1 MTAHLRVGSGSRAA
15 RDRSPARCGCPY
27 PKRRSRHACGREL
40 APSRAGG
47 RRFKLVDMNATK
59 AQPGGAPATV
69 VAIKARWSR
78 WRRWLALVPVA
89 LGVAGSA
96 AAAPAGAATIVGPR
110 DSIQAAVDA
119 AAPGGTILVF
129 GRHRENVVV
138 STDPLSIRGMG
149 AVVEP
154 AVTPVANACFDPAD
168 PGESVKGICVSGDVD
183 FETGEVSRYVK
194 GVTVSGLTV
203 RGFSGFGI
211 SAVAAQSATI
221 KANTVQHNG
230 DAGIAVI
237 ASTGTR

>member
-1 MTAHLRVGSGSRAA
+1 MAWSTRHLAVALAA
-15 RDRSPARCGCPY
+15 
-27 PKRRSRHACGREL
+27 
-40 APSRAGG
+40 
-47 RRFKLVDMNATK
+47 
-59 AQPGGAPATV
+59 
-69 VAIKARWSR
+69 
-78 WRRWLALVPVA
+78 LAL
-89 LGVAGSA
+89 
-96 AAAPAGAATIVGPR
+96 AATAGPAFAHDGNAIVGPR
-110 DSIQAAVDA
+110 DSIQSAVDA
-119 AAPGGTILVF
+119 AAPGDTIVVF

-138 STDPLSIRGMG
+138 TTDGLTIRGMG

-154 AVTPVANACFDPAD
+154 AVTPAANACFDPAV

-183 FETGEVSRYVK
+183 FETGEVSLYVK

-237 ASTGTR
+237 ASTGTRVEDNRASGNRFGIFMSGTTGGRATGNAVHDNCVGAIVLGEPLIATG